1 LRVSARALRAAGCWA
16 EGKKAKHTGH
26 WLLRICARALK
37 AGGCCGLG
45 FSFLFYLLLLFI
57 SGRALKAGGCWGLG
71 FIVLFYLLLLLLLL
85 FISAGRWRQLAV
97 GV

>member
-1 LRVSARALRAAGCWA
+1 
-16 EGKKAKHTGH
+16 
-26 WLLRICARALK
+26 LK

-85 FISAGRWRQLAV
+85 FISAGR
-97 GV
+97 